1 MTQPSSL
8 QPFRLGF
15 RCLLATPLLAFPLAA
30 QAPACGDAR
39 SAPTAEALV
48 DRGRFWHAEQ
58 VVAPLPR
65 APRPVA
71 PALGLT
77 HARIRAGLGRWREVR
92 DVLRRVPGGDSIP
105 EIVALEAAAAE
116 QLGDWPSAEARYRR
130 LAELPAA
137 PTALRVPALARRASA
152 LEMLGRDDSAAVAW
166 RVAAQAVPEIAD
178 WFAIERAAHE
188 PDTSLAFASLASP
201 RSPGAASRS
210 DLLAAKR
217 REDAGNLAGAL
228 ELYRHRNRPV
238 DVARIEYA
246 LGERGT
252 ARSRADSVLLS
263 DPSRPQALLA
273 ANLLAAQREAL
284 TAEELAGIAR
294 VYRAQ
299 NDLRAAVR
307 SMRLALQ
314 RADTG
319 VTLWL
324 GLSALLAER
333 RDRLGAL
340 AAADSAERRARRL
353 RAGPEV
359 LARIAVARVSALAAA
374 RAWEA
379 ADRLLG
385 RAVSQFAGDTAVA
398 RSVLLLAEHDRVG
411 DEEVSE
417 ARRYQVLLDRF
428 ASAPAANVARFRIAL
443 DLYVRGRRDSAA
455 AVLADVVARDDAN
468 VLGTAPRYWDA
479 RLRLERGDS
488 AGRGALRRIAAKE
501 PLSWYGVR
509 SRRLAGERLDFL
521 PDTLP
526 PGSAAEELQA
536 ARTGTRIRLLM
547 LAGLEQEARD
557 EALGWLGDPAATG
570 RLLAA
575 AAAAAG
581 EAGLGPQAILLG
593 EAARARAGLTA
604 EVARGLL
611 PLPYRG
617 VIDGEAAEQCLDP
630 MLLAAVIRQES
641 RFTPK
646 AVSRAG
652 ARGMAQVLP
661 PTGRVLAR
669 RLGIR
674 GWDPA
679 LLFVPDFNLH
689 LGALLVRQRIRG
701 EVLPEYAAIAA
712 YNIGAPRVD
721 RWRGW
726 PQFRDPDL
734 FVERIAISETR
745 NYVKTV
751 YASYQWYRRLYAAPG
766 GRDSPEPSAPPPS

>member
-1 MTQPSSL
+1 V
-8 QPFRLGF
+8 G
-15 RCLLATPLLAFPLAA
+15 LLLA
-30 QAPACGDAR
+30 QAPACGEGT
-39 SAPTAEALV
+39 SAPGADALV
-48 DRGRFWHAEQ
+48 VRGRFWHAER
-58 VVAPLPR
+58 VAPQLPR
-65 APRPVA
+65 PPRPVP

-77 HARIRAGLGRWREVR
+77 HARISAGLGRWREVT
-92 DVLRRVPGGDSIP
+92 DVLRRVAGGDSLP

-116 QLGDWPSAEARYRR
+116 HLGDWSAAEVRYRR
-130 LAELPAA
+130 LADLPAA
-137 PTALRVPALARRASA
+137 PASLRAPALARRAVA
-152 LEMLGRDDSAAVAW
+152 LEMLGRDDSAAVVW
-166 RVAAQAVPEIAD
+166 RVAAQALPEIAD
-178 WFAIERAAHE
+178 WLAIQRAGHER
-188 PDTSLAFASLASP
+188 DTSLAFASVASP
-201 RSPGAASRS
+201 RSPGAAARS
-210 DLLAAKR
+210 DLLVAKR
-217 REDAGNLAGAL
+217 REDAGNLGGAL
-228 ELYRHRNRPV
+228 ELYRRRNRPV

-246 LGERGT
+246 LGERAS
-252 ARSRADSVLLS
+252 ARSRADSVLFS

-273 ANLLAAQREAL
+273 ANLLAARREEL
-284 TAEELAGIAR
+284 TADELAGVAR

-340 AAADSAERRARRL
+340 AAADSAERRARR
-353 RAGPEV
+353 RGARPEV
-359 LARIAVARVSALAAA
+359 LARVAVARVSALAAA
-374 RAWEA
+374 RAWDA
-379 ADRLLG
+379 ADRSLG
-385 RAVSQFAGDTAVA
+385 RAVSQFPGDTAVA
-398 RSVLLLAEHDRVG
+398 RAVLLLAEHDRVG
-411 DEEVSE
+411 DDEASE
-417 ARRYQVLLDRF
+417 ARRYRLLLDRF
-428 ASAPAANVARFRIAL
+428 ASAPAANVARYRAAL

-455 AVLADVVARDDAN
+455 AVLADVTARDSAN
-468 VLGTAPRYWDA
+468 ALGTGPRYWDA

-488 AGRGALRRIAAKE
+488 LGREALRRIAARE

-509 SRRLAGERLDFL
+509 SRRLLGDRLEFV
-521 PDTLP
+521 PDTLAEA
-526 PGSAAEELQA
+526 SAAGALQE
-536 ARTGTRIRLLM
+536 ARVGTRIRLLM
-547 LAGLEQEARD
+547 LVGLEQEARD
-557 EALGWLGDPAATG
+557 EAVGWMGDPAATG

-593 EAARARAGLTA
+593 EAARARSGLSA
-604 EVARGLL
+604 AVARGLL
-611 PLPYRG
+611 PLPFRG
-617 VIDGEAAEQCLDP
+617 VIDGEAVEQCLDP
-630 MLLAAVIRQES
+630 MLLAAIIRQES

-689 LGALLVRQRIRG
+689 LGAQLLRQRIRG
-701 EVLPEYAAIAA
+701 EVLPAYAAIAA

-726 PQFRDPDL
+726 PEFRDPDL
-734 FVERIAISETR
+734 FVERIAITETR

-766 GRDSPEPSAPPPS
+766 GRDSPEPSAPPPF